1 MYKDTYFTENL
12 NLNVEEKQ
20 LVHSNKPSTELSS
33 ISTELSSTSAELSS
47 TSTELSSQIIKRP
60 QQSSEVWVTDYLEKL
75 DGDFKNTHENRYIN
89 TTLTR
94 NQEKVNQQALVGIA
108 VVIIALT
115 LISLITLVVH
125 TVKSYKKKRSKDCMF
140 DRCNLDKQI
149 DNKNSQFTQI
159 NRNNFKSNQAKN
171 EALSNLLN
179 EHIYNSVNKEGLLL
193 QNARHCSCTK
203 TNGRDYSNRSAY
215 RASDEGYYSNG
226 GTVVHV

>member
-20 LVHSNKPSTELSS
+20 LIHSDK
-33 ISTELSSTSAELSS
+33 SSTELSS

-75 DGDFKNTHENRYIN
+75 DGDFKNTHENRHIN

-125 TVKSYKKKRSKDCMF
+125 TVKSYKRRSKDYIF

-149 DNKNSQFTQI
+149 DNKNSLFTQI
-159 NRNNFKSNQAKN
+159 NTNNLKKNQAKN
-171 EALSNLLN
+171 EAIRNILN
-179 EHIYNSVNKEGLLL
+179 EHVYNSVNKESSHLL
-193 QNARHCSCTK
+193 NSRHCSCTE